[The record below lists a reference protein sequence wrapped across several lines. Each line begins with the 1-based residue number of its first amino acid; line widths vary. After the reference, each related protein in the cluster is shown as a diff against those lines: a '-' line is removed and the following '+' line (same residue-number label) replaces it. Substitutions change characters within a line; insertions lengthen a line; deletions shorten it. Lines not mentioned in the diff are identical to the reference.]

1 LKALIIVD
9 HGSRL
14 ESANNML
21 QYVADL
27 VRQAS
32 PKDLIVDFAHMELA
46 EPNIEQTIDKCVE
59 LGASE
64 IVVHPYM
71 LSPGRHATKDIPE
84 LVFEAAKKHPEVRAC
99 VTKPLGLDKK
109 IAEVILDRAGIAPQK
124 QSPKKQSPKNYEKK
138 SFFSKLLKN

>member
-1 LKALIIVD
+1 MKALIIVD

-27 VRQAS
+27 VRQAA
-32 PKDLIVDFAHMELA
+32 PETTQNKLIVDSAHMELA
-46 EPNIEQTIDKCVE
+46 EPTIEQTIDKCVAQ
-59 LGASE
+59 GATE
-64 IVVHPYM
+64 IIVHPYM

-84 LVFEAAKKHPEVRAC
+84 LVFRAAKKHPNVKTC

-109 IAEVILDRAGIAPQK
+109 IAEVILDRAGLVAVT
-124 QSPKKQSPKNYEKK
+124 EKK
-138 SFFSKLLKN
+138 KKGFLESVFKL

>member
-1 LKALIIVD
+1 MKKALIIVD

-32 PKDLIVDFAHMELA
+32 PQDLIVDFAHMELA
-46 EPNIEQTIDKCVE
+46 EPNIEQTIDKCVA
-59 LGASE
+59 LGVNE

-84 LVFEAAKKHPEVRAC
+84 LVFKATKRYPNVRAC

-109 IAEVILDRAGIAPQK
+109 IAEVILDRAGIPLKNKPPQK
-124 QSPKKQSPKNYEKK
+124 KNVNKG
-138 SFFSKLLKN
+138 FLARLLN

>member
-1 LKALIIVD
+1 MKALIIVD

-27 VRQAS
+27 VRQAV
-32 PKDLIVDFAHMELA
+32 KETNKLIVDFAHMELA
-46 EPNIEQTIDKCVE
+46 EPTIEQTIDKCVAQ
-59 LGASE
+59 GATE
-64 IVVHPYM
+64 IIVHPYM

-84 LVFEAAKKHPEVRAC
+84 LVFKAAKKHPNVKTC

-109 IAEVILDRAGIAPQK
+109 IAEVILDRAGMM
-124 QSPKKQSPKNYEKK
+124 PKTNKK
-138 SFFSKLLKN
+138 KKGFLESIFKTSSER

>member
-1 LKALIIVD
+1 MKALIIVD

-27 VRQAS
+27 VRKAA
-32 PKDLIVDFAHMELA
+32 PEKDLIVDFAHMELA
-46 EPNIEQTIDKCVE
+46 EPSIEQTIDKCVE
-59 LGASE
+59 LGATE

-84 LVFEAAKKHPEVRAC
+84 LTFQAAKKHPHVKTC
-99 VTKPLGLDKK
+99 VTKPLGLDSK
-109 IAEVILDRAGIAPQK
+109 IAEVILDRAGIK
-124 QSPKKQSPKNYEKK
+124 QENKK
-138 SFFSKLLKN
+138 SFLKSLFQ